1 MSESAET
8 TQQKMDRRKK
18 RTSTNQYMMYI
29 EMMEKDPIFATG
41 RVPRDYDP
49 NYLSRKWKELSD
61 KLNGCS
67 NGPTLTSE
75 EWRKRLNDWKNT
87 TRCKYRR
94 SISGEKDITMTSLEM
109 RALEL
114 FGKVPA
120 QSAPEQISIHF
131 KSEKEEDIDDMEH
144 MPTTET
150 FQKQLQAAV
159 EEAIG
164 DDDDHIVENEAEEHE
179 EIVPENS
186 HTTTVQH
193 ATTVTAGIN
202 QNNGHSGGGG
212 GAPPGT
218 TYRTIVVEDSAYQEE
233 DNHPEEQLE
242 FITHRR
248 STCSSSG
255 VQTVVTTPSGTVTK
269 LINGDIPLKRLRSQI
284 SDQII
289 YEVKKAPHSSRP
301 TTFTV
306 SHPHIQHHQTQTQSH
321 HQQQQQQQQQQTQH
335 HQTIVQEVPATSSTS
350 TLASQLFA
358 SQDIREV
365 ARQLKRLADIKTE
378 KLKFEIARYKFNN
391 PGFNYNFNPL

>member
-1 MSESAET
+1 MSENAET

-41 RVPRDYDP
+41 RVPRDYDTH
-49 NYLSRKWKELSD
+49 YLARKWKELSD

-94 SISGEKDITMTSLEM
+94 SVTGEKDITMTSLEM
-109 RALEL
+109 RALDL
-114 FGKVPA
+114 FGKVPP
-120 QSAPEQISIHF
+120 QNTPEQISIHF

-164 DDDDHIVENEAEEHE
+164 DEEGEPIVENEQDDQE
-179 EIVPENS
+179 EIVPEHGHHS
-186 HTTTVQH
+186 S
-193 ATTVTAGIN
+193 VTHSGN
-202 QNNGHSGGGG
+202 VGQNNGHSGGGSN
-212 GAPPGT
+212 APT
-218 TYRTIVVEDSAYQEE
+218 TYRTIVVEDSTYHDE
-233 DNHPEEQLE
+233 DNSPDEQLE
-242 FITHRR
+242 YITHRR
-248 STCSSSG
+248 TGSG
-255 VQTVVTTPSGTVTK
+255 VQTVVTSPSGTVTK

-306 SHPHIQHHQTQTQSH
+306 SHPHIQHHQQHHQQTQSH
-321 HQQQQQQQQQQTQH
+321 HHQQQH
-335 HQTIVQEVPATSSTS
+335 HSIVQEVPASSSSTAA
-350 TLASQLFA
+350 LGGQLFA
-358 SQDIREV
+358 SQDVREV

-378 KLKFEIARYKFNN
+378 KLKFEIARYKYNN

>member
-1 MSESAET
+1 MSENAET

-41 RVPRDYDP
+41 RVPRDYDTH
-49 NYLSRKWKELSD
+49 YLARKWKELSD

-94 SISGEKDITMTSLEM
+94 SVSGEKDITMTSLEM

-114 FGKVPA
+114 FGKVPP
-120 QSAPEQISIHF
+120 QNTPEQISIHF
-131 KSEKEEDIDDMEH
+131 KSEKEEDIEDMEH

-164 DDDDHIVENEAEEHE
+164 DEEGDHIVENEQDDHE
-179 EIVPENS
+179 EIVPENPHPVS
-186 HTTTVQH
+186 
-193 ATTVTAGIN
+193 VTHSGSGSLG
-202 QNNGHSGGGG
+202 QNNGHSGGGNAASG
-212 GAPPGT
+212 P
-218 TYRTIVVEDSAYQEE
+218 TYRTIVVEDSAYHDD
-233 DNHPEEQLE
+233 DNSPDEQLE

-248 STCSSSG
+248 TACSSSG
-255 VQTVVTTPSGTVTK
+255 VQTVVTAPSGTVTK

-306 SHPHIQHHQTQTQSH
+306 SHPNIQHHHQTQTQSH
-321 HQQQQQQQQQQTQH
+321 HHHHHQQQQQH
-335 HQTIVQEVPATSSTS
+335 HSIVQEVPATSSTAAA
-350 TLASQLFA
+350 LGGQLFA
-358 SQDIREV
+358 SQDVREV